1 MIFANCAS
9 ALPFASFLAAVF
21 SSSVK
26 SGRASISLF
35 LAVNASLIAF
45 LASAFATGV
54 TFATAVVPSALALS
68 TAAFVVALST
78 AAFATSA
85 CAFATSFA
93 LVFSSGVKSVR
104 SSISLFLAVSASSIA
119 CLASAFLAATG
130 FTALTSATPLSF
142 APSTAV

>member
-9 ALPFASFLAAVF
+9 ALSFASFLAAVF

-26 SGRASISLF
+26 SVRLSISLF
-35 LAVNASLIAF
+35 LSSNAFAIAF

-68 TAAFVVALST
+68 TAAFVVAAST
-78 AAFATSA
+78 APLATSA
-85 CAFATSFA
+85 CAFANSFA

-104 SSISLFLAVSASSIA
+104 ASISWFLASNALSI
-119 CLASAFLAATG
+119 AFLASGLALATG
-130 FTALTSATPLSF
+130 
-142 APSTAV
+142 STAVSYTHLTLPTKRIV

>member
-104 SSISLFLAVSASSIA
+104 SSISLFLAVNASSIA
-119 CLASAFLAATG
+119 CLASSFLATTG
-130 FTALTSATPLSF
+130 LSF
-142 APSTAV
+142 AIASVPAF